1 MKRQVIAALLIGM
14 AITVTGCSGST
25 NKETTAATEAQ
36 SETAGSEAAQADSE
50 TAGAETE
57 ETEATPERPDY
68 RALDYVTLGEYKG
81 LEVTLQSAEVT
92 EEEIDSEVAANL
104 NSNDKLEEVTEG
116 VVEDGDVANIDYEG
130 KLDGEAFDGGTDK
143 GYDLTIGSGTFI
155 EGFEEGLVGKNIGD
169 TVDLNLTFPENY
181 GSTDLAGKD
190 VVFTVTINSVKRA
203 PELTDELAAE
213 ISDYETAD
221 EYRQSIKDSLAEQKA
236 SEQES
241 TMINDLVGLAYENAT
256 VNDYP
261 QEMIDYQLEVV
272 TKYYQSYAEQYG
284 MEYADF
290 LEQQIGMTEDA
301 FLEKMTETVKQSLAQ
316 EMVLRAI
323 AETENVEVSDEKFRT
338 KSEEY
343 ANSIGMTDVD
353 EFINQYGE
361 NEIMASILQDEAVE
375 ILQSNAVIKNP
386 DGTLAESES
395 GDTETDAES
404 ESAAE

>member
-221 EYRQSIKDSLAEQKA
+221 EYRQSIKDSLAEQKV

>member
-1 MKRQVIAALLIGM
+1 M
-14 AITVTGCSGST
+14 
-25 NKETTAATEAQ
+25 
-36 SETAGSEAAQADSE
+36 
-50 TAGAETE
+50 
-57 ETEATPERPDY
+57 
-68 RALDYVTLGEYKG
+68 GEYKG

-221 EYRQSIKDSLAEQKA
+221 EYRQSIKDSLAEQKV

>member
-203 PELTDELAAE
+203 PELTDKLAAE

-221 EYRQSIKDSLAEQKA
+221 EYRQSIKDSLAEQKV